1 MCLSV
6 PAKIIEIQG
15 ETARVSLGGAK
26 VNASLQLLD
35 DARVGEYVLLHT
47 GFAIQKLDPEEAAE
61 TFRLLRELGNV
72 DQTDGD

>member
-15 ETARVSLGGAK
+15 ETARVSLGGAE

-47 GFAIQKLDPEEAAE
+47 GFAIQKLNAEEAAE
-61 TFRLLRELGNV
+61 TFRLLRELGNI